1 MILID
6 YNGIAIG
13 NVITQGIDVDENL
26 IRHTILN
33 SIRMYRSK
41 FKKEY
46 GEIVICCDG
55 GKNWRKEYFPQYKY
69 KRKESREK
77 SKIDW
82 NRLFEIT
89 TMVKNELKEN
99 FPYKVVDID
108 ECEAD
113 DVIAQLVDHTQQFGN
128 YERVMIVSSDK
139 DFAQLQIH
147 DNVEQFSPMKKN
159 FIKEPTPRKFLVEHI
174 LKGDASDGVPNVLS
188 SDDCFV
194 TGLRQ
199 TPVRKKFI
207 ETVLTSDESDLSDVL
222 TEDQKRNYQ
231 RNKTLIDLTQ
241 TPKVVSEKII
251 NNYIDQDCWSNSGKV
266 LPFLVDKKCKLL
278 IECIEEFIR

>member
-33 SIRMYRSK
+33 SIRMYRTK

-46 GEIVICCDG
+46 GEVVICCDG
-55 GKNWRKEYFPQYKY
+55 FKNWRRDYFPQYKY

-82 NRLFEIT
+82 DRLFEIT
-89 TMVKNELKEN
+89 NMVKEELVEH
-99 FPYKVVDID
+99 FPYKVIHID

-113 DVIAQLVDHTQQFGN
+113 DIIAQLSEFTQQFGN
-128 YERVMIVSSDK
+128 YEKVMIVSSDK
-139 DFAQLQIH
+139 DFAQLQVH
-147 DNVEQFSPMKKN
+147 ENVAQFSPMKKN
-159 FIKEPTPRKFLVEHI
+159 FINEPAPRKFLVEHI
-174 LKGDASDGVPNVLS
+174 LKGDASDGIPNVLS
-188 SDDCFV
+188 GDDCFV
-194 TGLRQ
+194 EGIRQ

-207 ETVLTSDESDLSDVL
+207 DEVLSSDQSDLGDVL
-222 TEDQKRNYQ
+222 NEEQKRNYH
-231 RNKTLIDLTQ
+231 RNKTLIDLTE
-241 TPKVVSEKII
+241 TPDLVKQKII
-251 NNYIDQDCWSNSGKV
+251 NNYIEQDPWENKGKV

>member
-13 NVITQGIDVDENL
+13 NVVTQGIDVDENL

-41 FKKEY
+41 FKKDY
-46 GEIVICCDG
+46 GEVVICCDG
-55 GKNWRKEYFPQYKY
+55 AKNWRKEYFPQYKY

-128 YERVMIVSSDK
+128 YEKVMIVSSDK
-139 DFAQLQIH
+139 DFAQLQVYE
-147 DNVEQFSPMKKN
+147 NVSQFSPMRKT
-159 FIKEPTPRKFLVEHI
+159 FIQESSPRRFLVEHI

-188 SDDCFV
+188 PDDCFV
-194 TGLRQ
+194 TGIRQ
-199 TPVRKKFI
+199 TPIRRKFI
-207 ETVLTSDESDLSDVL
+207 DSVLSSDESDLSDVL
-222 TEDQKRNYQ
+222 NEDQKRNFQ
-231 RNKTLIDLTQ
+231 RNKTLIDLSN
-241 TPKVVSEKII
+241 TPKVVREKII
-251 NNYIDQDCWSNSGKV
+251 NNYIDQDCWSNRGKV

-278 IECIEEFIR
+278 IECIEEFVR